1 MGTVIKYPRLQS
13 VDDQRVIEDPKQS
26 KNFSQILL
34 KPGDVVAM
42 ESGYAIPH
50 QSNKRSLKKTSA
62 EVDDYNAVLVY
73 YMRRGPLV
81 ADI

>member
-1 MGTVIKYPRLQS
+1 
-13 VDDQRVIEDPKQS
+13 
-26 KNFSQILL
+26 
-34 KPGDVVAM
+34 M

-73 YMRRGPLV
+73 YKHRDPSN
-81 ADI
+81 